1 MAQCPGQQDALAL
14 AVADAVKI
22 PVCQLR
28 RTHQLQSSVHLLPVL
43 GRQNAQP
50 SGVGIAPRRNKVKAG
65 GQLHPA
71 AMRGHEGQLL
81 RPLGTG
87 VIGKASAFQQ
97 HRAAHGGQL
106 ARQRAQQGGFACAVG
121 ADEGQDLARLHPEAN
136 IREQRCLAVADGKTL
151 CAAQKMF
158 LHRAPS

>member
-50 SGVGIAPRRNKVKAG
+50 SGVGIAPRRNKVKTG

-71 AMRGHEGQLL
+71 AVGSHESQLL

-87 VIGKASAFQQ
+87 IGSKILPRQQ
-97 HRAAHGGQL
+97 HCAAHGGKL
-106 ARQRAQQGGFACAVG
+106 ARQCAQ
-121 ADEGQDLARLHPEAN
+121 
-136 IREQRCLAVADGKTL
+136 
-151 CAAQKMF
+151 
-158 LHRAPS
+158 

>member
-1 MAQCPGQQDALAL
+1 MAL

-22 PVCQLR
+22 PVCKVCR
-28 RTHQLQSSVHLLPVL
+28 AHQLQSSVHLLPVL

-71 AMRGHEGQLL
+71 AVGSHEGQLL

-87 VIGKASAFQQ
+87 VIGNASAFQQ
-97 HRAAHGGQL
+97 HRAAHGGKL
-106 ARQRAQQGGFACAVG
+106 ARQCAQ
-121 ADEGQDLARLHPEAN
+121 
-136 IREQRCLAVADGKTL
+136 
-151 CAAQKMF
+151 
-158 LHRAPS
+158 